1 LDLEFWLYVLS
12 GAITQIVAT
21 SALVAAVSGSHF
33 ALGTALSK
41 TEAVQ
46 AALLGLV
53 ILGEGVGLMALAGIG
68 VSLVGVFL
76 LSGNIR
82 PKDLVRADRRVWF
95 GVLAGTCLALC
106 SICYRGASLVL
117 LESTS
122 GASGFFQIVL
132 VAAWTLAIAVTVQTA
147 VMGIYLRLSEPGQL
161 TAVAHRWRPALLVG
175 MIAMAASA
183 CWFTAMAM
191 HNAAMVRA
199 VGQIE
204 LLFTLITSVWLLNE
218 RISRREVFGMALLVA
233 GILMLI

>member
-1 LDLEFWLYVLS
+1 
-12 GAITQIVAT
+12 
-21 SALVAAVSGSHF
+21 
-33 ALGTALSK
+33 
-41 TEAVQ
+41 
-46 AALLGLV
+46 
-53 ILGEGVGLMALAGIG
+53 
-68 VSLVGVFL
+68 
-76 LSGNIR
+76 
-82 PKDLVRADRRVWF
+82 
-95 GVLAGTCLALC
+95 
-106 SICYRGASLVL
+106 
-117 LESTS
+117 
-122 GASGFFQIVL
+122 
-132 VAAWTLAIAVTVQTA
+132 
-147 VMGIYLRLSEPGQL
+147 MGIYLRLSEPGQL

>member
-1 LDLEFWLYVLS
+1 MVWGVSGNLS
-12 GAITQIVAT
+12 GA
-21 SALVAAVSGSHF
+21 LLDLLSGCQSC
-33 ALGTALSK
+33 
-41 TEAVQ
+41 
-46 AALLGLV
+46 
-53 ILGEGVGLMALAGIG
+53 LAGIDIW
-68 VSLVGVFL
+68 SQ
-76 LSGNIR
+76 R
-82 PKDLVRADRRVWF
+82 
-95 GVLAGTCLALC
+95 
-106 SICYRGASLVL
+106 
-117 LESTS
+117 
-122 GASGFFQIVL
+122 FFQIVL